1 MIARCVVD
9 SDRFHDLEG
18 VFLLMELTRASSYAF
33 HALAYMAQQKGNDPI
48 PSHRIAKERGI
59 PERFLL
65 KVLKPL
71 VDARVLESVKGP
83 SGGYRLARAL
93 SDVTF
98 LEVVEAV
105 ENRKIQG
112 KAPTPE
118 KNKKFNNYDPS
129 ISMSVHKKLEK
140 VCESSADLVR
150 KHLEQ
155 VKVSE
160 IIRR

>member
-1 MIARCVVD
+1 
-9 SDRFHDLEG
+9 
-18 VFLLMELTRASSYAF
+18 MELTRASSYAF
-33 HALAYMAQQKGNDPI
+33 HALAYMSQQKGNDPI
-48 PSHRIAKERGI
+48 PSHRIAHERGI

-83 SGGYRLARAL
+83 SGGYRLARHL
-93 SDVTF
+93 SEVSF

-118 KNKKFNNYDPS
+118 KNRKYHNYDPA
-129 ISMSVHKKLEK
+129 ISMSVHKRLEK
-140 VCESSADLVR
+140 VCESTADLIR
-150 KHLEQ
+150 KHLEH

-160 IIRR
+160 ILRK